1 MPLNINIITREAK
14 GSPLTV
20 SELDANFVN
29 LKQGALDSYEHAGD
43 ILGGSIDW
51 SQVNFSL
58 DGWLTVKDTQ
68 TEIIDLDV
76 DETTYDVDIAA
87 SLGAAKSLS
96 LGSGNTS
103 SKVKAKNAFSVEST
117 LLDGLNLLDL
127 KLNATSV
134 FAVDKEGILYLSET
148 SGPDPIINGALYFD
162 GDSLNLGIEE

>member
-68 TEIIDLDV
+68 TEII
-76 DETTYDVDIAA
+76 YDVDIAA

>member
-1 MPLNINIITREAK
+1 MPLNINIITREAI

-76 DETTYDVDIAA
+76 DKNEDIDA
-87 SLGAAKSLS
+87 
-96 LGSGNTS
+96 
-103 SKVKAKNAFSVEST
+103 
-117 LLDGLNLLDL
+117 
-127 KLNATSV
+127 
-134 FAVDKEGILYLSET
+134 YHM
-148 SGPDPIINGALYFD
+148 
-162 GDSLNLGIEE
+162 